1 MTRTWI
7 SKVNDAAIEPVPER
21 PSANPTLKA
30 AIADLL
36 REAADRFILP
46 RFQNL
51 QSQDIAT
58 KTSDTDFVTIADQ
71 QAESWLAP
79 KLSVLQPG
87 FVIGEEAASL
97 TPAIRDHIPLGY
109 GWTIDPLDGTKNF
122 IKGNQTFCS
131 MVALLWHGQPVQSWI
146 WQPLTQTLFYAAEG
160 QGAVRIDKNGA
171 SSLRLKDRSD
181 DVDLM
186 FGSGNSL
193 GLIEPQKS
201 AFQARL
207 RLLAGRR
214 FTGSAGIQ
222 ACLIASGDEDFL
234 IHGNSTPWDHAPV
247 DLLCREAGGYAAMV
261 RDQSRFHVAMKA
273 PFMAV
278 SSEVGWNRLRDAVWR
293 D

>member
-7 SKVNDAAIEPVPER
+7 SKVNDAAIELVLER

-97 TPAIRDHIPLGY
+97 TPAICDHIPLGY

-122 IKGNQTFCS
+122 VKGNQTFCS
-131 MVALLWHGQPVQSWI
+131 MVALLWNGQPVQSWI
-146 WQPLTQTLFYAAEG
+146 WQPLTQTLFYAAEE

-247 DLLCREAGGYAAMV
+247 DLLCREAGGYAAMLC
-261 RDQSRFHVAMKA
+261 DESRFHVAMKE

-278 SSEVGWNRLRDAVWR
+278 SSQAGWNRLRDAVWR

>member
-7 SKVNDAAIEPVPER
+7 SKVNDAAIEPVLAR

-30 AIADLL
+30 AITDLL
-36 REAADRFILP
+36 REAADRFIVP

-71 QAESWLAP
+71 QAEAWLAP

-97 TPAIRDHIPLGY
+97 TPAIRDHIPHGY

-122 IKGNQTFCS
+122 VKGKPAFCS
-131 MVALLWHGQPVQSWI
+131 MVALLWNGQPVQSWI

-160 QGAVRIDKNGA
+160 QGAVRIDKNGTA
-171 SSLRLKDRSD
+171 DLRLENRSD

-201 AFQARL
+201 ALQARL

-247 DLLCREAGGYAAMV
+247 DLLCREAGGYAAML
-261 RDQSRFHVAMKA
+261 RDESRFHVAMKA

-278 SSEVGWNRLRDAVWR
+278 SSQAGWNCLRDAVWR

>member
-1 MTRTWI
+1 MTRTWT
-7 SKVNDAAIEPVPER
+7 SKVNDAAIEPVLER
-21 PSANPTLKA
+21 PLANPTLKA

-71 QAESWLAP
+71 EAESWLAP

-97 TPAIRDHIPLGY
+97 TPAICEHIPFGY

-122 IKGNQTFCS
+122 VKGNQTFCS
-131 MVALLWHGQPVQSWI
+131 MVALLWNGQPVQSWI
-146 WQPLTQTLFYAAEG
+146 WQPLTKTLFYAAEG
-160 QGAVRIDKNGA
+160 QGALRIDKNGA
-171 SSLRLKDRSD
+171 SSLYLKDRSD

-207 RLLAGRR
+207 RMLAGRR

-247 DLLCREAGGYAAMV
+247 DLLCREAGGYAAMLP
-261 RDQSRFHVAMKA
+261 DESRFHVAMKA

-278 SSEVGWNRLRDAVWR
+278 SSKVGWNRLRDAVWR

>member
-1 MTRTWI
+1 M
-7 SKVNDAAIEPVPER
+7 NDAAIEPVLDR
-21 PSANPTLKA
+21 PSANLTLKA

-71 QAESWLAP
+71 EAESWLAP

-97 TPAIRDHIPLGY
+97 TPTIRDNIPLGY

-122 IKGNQTFCS
+122 IRGNQTFCS
-131 MVALLWHGQPVQSWI
+131 MVALLWNGQPVQSWI

-171 SSLRLKDRSD
+171 SCLRLEGRSD

-186 FGSGNSL
+186 LGSGNSL

-207 RLLAGRR
+207 RLLVGRR

-222 ACLIASGDEDFL
+222 ACLIASGNEDFL
-234 IHGNSTPWDHAPV
+234 IHGSSTPWDHAPV
-247 DLLCREAGGYAAMV
+247 DLLCREVGGYAAML
-261 RDQSRFHVAMKA
+261 RDESRFHVAMKA

-278 SSEVGWNRLRDAVWR
+278 SSQVGWNRLRDVVWR

>member
-1 MTRTWI
+1 
-7 SKVNDAAIEPVPER
+7 VNDAAIEPAPER

-30 AIADLL
+30 AVADLL
-36 REAADRFILP
+36 RDAADRFILP

-87 FVIGEEAASL
+87 FVIGEEAASQ

-122 IKGNQTFCS
+122 VEGNQTFCS
-131 MVALLWHGQPVQSWI
+131 MVALLWNGQPVQSWI
-146 WQPLTQTLFYAAEG
+146 WQPLTRTLFYAAER

-193 GLIEPQKS
+193 GLVEPQKS
-201 AFQARL
+201 AFLARL

-247 DLLCREAGGYAAMV
+247 DLLCREAGGYAAMLG
-261 RDQSRFHVAMKA
+261 DESRFHVAMKA

-278 SSEVGWNRLRDAVWR
+278 SSQAGWNRLREAVWR

>member
-1 MTRTWI
+1 M
-7 SKVNDAAIEPVPER
+7 
-21 PSANPTLKA
+21 PT
-30 AIADLL
+30 LL
-36 REAADRFILP
+36 REAADRFIVP

-71 QAESWLAP
+71 QAEAWLAP

-97 TPAIRDHIPLGY
+97 TPAIRDHIPVGY

-122 IKGNQTFCS
+122 VEGKPAFCS
-131 MVALLWHGQPVQSWI
+131 MVALLWNGQPVQSWI
-146 WQPLTQTLFYAAEG
+146 WQPLTQTLFYAANG

-171 SSLRLKDRSD
+171 ASLRLEGRSD

-214 FTGSAGIQ
+214 FTGSAGVQ

-247 DLLCREAGGYAAMV
+247 DLLCREAGGYAAML
-261 RDQSRFHVAMKA
+261 RDESRFHVAMKA

-278 SSEVGWNRLRDAVWR
+278 SSQAGWNRLRDAVWR

>member
-7 SKVNDAAIEPVPER
+7 SKVNDAAIEPVLAR

-30 AIADLL
+30 GITDLL
-36 REAADRFILP
+36 REAADRFIVP

-51 QSQDIAT
+51 RSQDIAT

-71 QAESWLAP
+71 QAEAWLAP

-97 TPAIRDHIPLGY
+97 TPAIRDQIPHGY

-122 IKGNQTFCS
+122 VKGKPAFCS
-131 MVALLWHGQPVQSWI
+131 MVALLWNGQPVQSWI

-160 QGAVRIDKNGA
+160 QGAVRIDKNGTA
-171 SSLRLKDRSD
+171 DLRLENRSD

-247 DLLCREAGGYAAMV
+247 DLLCREAGGYAAML
-261 RDQSRFHVAMKA
+261 RDESRFHVAMKA

-278 SSEVGWNRLRDAVWR
+278 SSHAGWNRLREAVWP

>member
-7 SKVNDAAIEPVPER
+7 SKVNDAAIEPVFER
-21 PSANPTLKA
+21 PLANPTLKA
-30 AIADLL
+30 TIADLL
-36 REAADRFILP
+36 REAADRFIVP

-71 QAESWLAP
+71 QAEAWLAP

-97 TPAIRDHIPLGY
+97 TPAICDYIPHGY

-122 IKGNQTFCS
+122 VKGNQAFCS
-131 MVALLWHGQPVQSWI
+131 MVALLWNGQPVQSWI
-146 WQPLTQTLFYAAEG
+146 WQPLTKTLFYAAEG

-181 DVDLM
+181 DVDLL

-207 RLLAGRR
+207 RLLA
-214 FTGSAGIQ
+214 
-222 ACLIASGDEDFL
+222 
-234 IHGNSTPWDHAPV
+234 
-247 DLLCREAGGYAAMV
+247 
-261 RDQSRFHVAMKA
+261 
-273 PFMAV
+273 
-278 SSEVGWNRLRDAVWR
+278 
-293 D
+293 

>member
-1 MTRTWI
+1 
-7 SKVNDAAIEPVPER
+7 
-21 PSANPTLKA
+21 
-30 AIADLL
+30 
-36 REAADRFILP
+36 
-46 RFQNL
+46 
-51 QSQDIAT
+51 
-58 KTSDTDFVTIADQ
+58 
-71 QAESWLAP
+71 
-79 KLSVLQPG
+79 
-87 FVIGEEAASL
+87 
-97 TPAIRDHIPLGY
+97 
-109 GWTIDPLDGTKNF
+109 
-122 IKGNQTFCS
+122 
-131 MVALLWHGQPVQSWI
+131 MVALLWNGQPVQSWI
-146 WQPLTQTLFYAAEG
+146 WQPLTGTLFYAAEG
-160 QGAVRIDKNGA
+160 PGTVRIDKNGT

-193 GLIEPQKS
+193 GLTEPQKS

-247 DLLCREAGGYAAMV
+247 DLLCREAGGYAAML
-261 RDQSRFHVAMKA
+261 RDESRFHVAMKA

-278 SSEVGWNRLRDAVWR
+278 SSQAGWNRLRDAVWR

>member
-7 SKVNDAAIEPVPER
+7 PKVIDAAIEPVSER

-36 REAADRFILP
+36 REAADRFIVP

-58 KTSDTDFVTIADQ
+58 KTSGTDFVTIADQ

-79 KLSVLQPG
+79 KLSILQPG

-160 QGAVRIDKNGA
+160 QGAVRVDKNGTA
-171 SSLRLKDRSD
+171 GLRLEERSD
-181 DVDLM
+181 DIDLM

-201 AFQARL
+201 AFQTRL

-234 IHGNSTPWDHAPV
+234 IHGTSTPWDHAPV
-247 DLLCREAGGYAAMV
+247 DLLCREAGGYAAMLH
-261 RDQSRFHVAMKA
+261 DASRFHVAMTA

-278 SSEVGWNRLRDAVWR
+278 SSHAGWNRLRDAVWR

>member
-1 MTRTWI
+1 MPRTWI
-7 SKVNDAAIEPVPER
+7 SKVNDTEIELVLEKR
-21 PSANPTLKA
+21 SANPTLKA
-30 AIADLL
+30 AVADLL
-36 REAADRFILP
+36 REAADRFVLP

-122 IKGNQTFCS
+122 VKGNQTFCS
-131 MVALLWHGQPVQSWI
+131 MVALLWNGQPVQSWI
-146 WQPLTQTLFYAAEG
+146 WQPLTQTLFYAADG
-160 QGAVRIDKNGA
+160 QGAVRIDKNHA

-201 AFQARL
+201 
-207 RLLAGRR
+207 
-214 FTGSAGIQ
+214 SKMVGILGG
-222 ACLIASGDEDFL
+222 AEGKSPHDSSIL
-234 IHGNSTPWDHAPV
+234 NSTTLSLDSCESTKTSGLRSGSI
-247 DLLCREAGGYAAMV
+247 DS
-261 RDQSRFHVAMKA
+261 DI
-273 PFMAV
+273 
-278 SSEVGWNRLRDAVWR
+278 SEFLSN
-293 D
+293 

>member
-1 MTRTWI
+1 
-7 SKVNDAAIEPVPER
+7 
-21 PSANPTLKA
+21 
-30 AIADLL
+30 
-36 REAADRFILP
+36 
-46 RFQNL
+46 
-51 QSQDIAT
+51 
-58 KTSDTDFVTIADQ
+58 
-71 QAESWLAP
+71 
-79 KLSVLQPG
+79 
-87 FVIGEEAASL
+87 
-97 TPAIRDHIPLGY
+97 
-109 GWTIDPLDGTKNF
+109 
-122 IKGNQTFCS
+122 
-131 MVALLWHGQPVQSWI
+131 MVALLWNGQPVQSWI

-160 QGAVRIDKNGA
+160 QGAVRIDKNGTA
-171 SSLRLKDRSD
+171 DLRLENRSD

-247 DLLCREAGGYAAMV
+247 DLLCREAGGYAAML
-261 RDQSRFHVAMKA
+261 RDESRFHVAMKA

-278 SSEVGWNRLRDAVWR
+278 SSQAGWNCLRDAVWR